1 MKQSCGGNMI
11 WSPVKQRKATVK
23 LQIFLKM
30 KKVFTILALKEP
42 NSEERIFTVYK
53 YSRRLLTRTL
63 SPKVLSNNRSLWL
76 FLWLA
81 QIFPSQILIFSNLI
95 LHNIILVSKSNSSV
109 IYLYPNSIHQVK
121 NVRMNLHPY
130 QIQKAS

>member
-1 MKQSCGGNMI
+1 MI

-53 YSRRLLTRTL
+53 YSRRSLTRTL
-63 SPKVLSNNRSLWL
+63 SPKVLSNNRSL
-76 FLWLA
+76 
-81 QIFPSQILIFSNLI
+81 
-95 LHNIILVSKSNSSV
+95 
-109 IYLYPNSIHQVK
+109 
-121 NVRMNLHPY
+121 
-130 QIQKAS
+130 